1 MILVEITTIIITITT
16 TVVEVITVMVREV
29 PMGAVAVGVVEDE
42 AATDVGSVV
51 DPGTL
56 RANAQIIEAAAVEVE
71 AMEITTEVV
80 VEDIIVATGRIKSEI
95 HC

>member
-1 MILVEITTIIITITT
+1 
-16 TVVEVITVMVREV
+16 
-29 PMGAVAVGVVEDE
+29 MGAVAVGVVEDE

-56 RANAQIIEAAAVEVE
+56 RANARIIEAAAVEVE